1 MRAWLRVGLLVAT
14 LGSAGGV
21 SAQDALTRRDGQGA
35 VTVVV
40 TLAALPDV
48 GVPIRATVVLDTHAV
63 GLDDVVFE
71 RVVALRTPEGAEVA
85 PTGVEGTK
93 GSGHHREAVVVFP
106 PVTQRRTVRIV
117 VRNVGGIGERVF
129 VCERPAVP

>member
-1 MRAWLRVGLLVAT
+1 
-14 LGSAGGV
+14 
-21 SAQDALTRRDGQGA
+21 

-40 TLAALPDV
+40 TLAGLPDV
-48 GVPIRATVVLDTHAV
+48 GVPIRATIVLDTHTV

-71 RVVALRTPEGAEVA
+71 RVVALRTPEGAEVG
-85 PTGVEGTK
+85 PTGVEGSK

-106 PVTQRRTVRIV
+106 PVTQRGTVRIV

-129 VCERPAVP
+129 VWERSAVP